1 MPALAFVLEFG
12 EGGTRHH
19 RLGFLLQ
26 LGGGNYMPTFHLL
39 FMQRDMSFTVMSN
52 FQL

>member
-1 MPALAFVLEFG
+1 MPALAFVLEVG

-26 LGGGNYMPTFHLL
+26 LGDGNIICPLSTSCLCSGTCL
-39 FMQRDMSFTVMSN
+39 S
-52 FQL
+52 L